1 VVAGHADTGVA
12 AEVPPGSPAVTR
24 HRPETPPR
32 RRGRRPLAGRGWDV
46 TAILVSWFGGLVLLG
61 EAAELRDLSE
71 EALFLHF
78 VAGCVLSL
86 TLWWRRSH
94 PMAVALFLAAVSVV
108 ADGAGVAGLIGLYT
122 VVSLRRGRPVVVI
135 VLVNL
140 LGGFVYGLIYPD
152 MTEPRVVNVVLTIA
166 LLAATVATGV
176 AARSRRELIE
186 SLRERAARAE
196 EEARLRTD
204 RLRALE
210 RERIARE
217 MHDALAHRISMVS
230 LHAGALQIRPD
241 LTPEEV
247 AKAAAT
253 IRDSAHH
260 ALEDLRE
267 ILGVLRAG
275 PDDAL
280 RPQPGLQHL
289 EELVTQARN
298 VAGIRVTTTDHLEG
312 RPVSPSLGRTV
323 YRLVQEG
330 LTNAGKHAPGS
341 PVSVLLERTPDG
353 DLHVRVSNP
362 LSPPPQSPPV
372 GDRAF
377 PNRVVPGREVLDR
390 ASSDGVDVEAVVSGR
405 TVSDGVDVGG
415 VVPGL
420 AVSGAEDAGG
430 PVHGGPVRA
439 DMGRARA
446 VRVDIGRAEGGR
458 ADVGR
463 LEAARARA
471 VRAVAGRSGAGSVV
485 PGAGSGLIGLAERVE
500 LLDGRL
506 RHGVHGDPR
515 AGLTFD
521 LEAWLPWP
529 TPSGS

>member
-446 VRVDIGRAEGGR
+446 VR
-458 ADVGR
+458 
-463 LEAARARA
+463 
-471 VRAVAGRSGAGSVV
+471 AVAGRSGAGSVV

>member
-1 VVAGHADTGVA
+1 MTTTPDERSVA
-12 AEVPPGSPAVTR
+12 ADPTDDTAVTVTGPGVR
-24 HRPETPPR
+24 PAAGRGPETPSSR
-32 RRGRRPLAGRGWDV
+32 SRSRVAGRAWDV
-46 TAILVSWFGGLVLLG
+46 AAILAAWFGGLVLLG
-61 EAAELRDLSE
+61 EAAEIRDLSE

-86 TLWWRRSH
+86 ALWWRRSH
-94 PMAVALFLAAVSVV
+94 PLVVATFLAAVAVV

-122 VVSLRRGRPVVVI
+122 VASLRRGRPVAAI
-135 VLVNL
+135 VLINL
-140 LGGFVYGLIYPD
+140 LGGIAYAVVYPD
-152 MTEPRVVNVVLTIA
+152 MAEPHLVNLVLSIA
-166 LLAATVATGV
+166 LISAMVAMGM
-176 AARSRRELIE
+176 AARARRELIE

-196 EEARLRTD
+196 QEAGLRAD

-275 PDDAL
+275 PDDAR

-289 EELVTQARN
+289 DELISDARR
-298 VAGIRVTTTDHLEG
+298 AGIDVTATDRLG
-312 RPVSPSLGRTV
+312 DRRVSPSLGRTV

-341 PVSVLLERTPDG
+341 PVSLLLERLPNG
-353 DLHVRVSNP
+353 NLHVHISNL
-362 LSPPPQSPPV
+362 LSPFPRLPNSGPTPSAR
-372 GDRAF
+372 RAV
-377 PNRVVPGREVLDR
+377 PAPAPPGRR
-390 ASSDGVDVEAVVSGR
+390 
-405 TVSDGVDVGG
+405 
-415 VVPGL
+415 
-420 AVSGAEDAGG
+420 AVSGPALSGPASSGPASSGFALSGHEPSSHAPSSHTPSGPAPSGSGPFGRSDAGG
-430 PVHGGPVRA
+430 A
-439 DMGRARA
+439 
-446 VRVDIGRAEGGR
+446 
-458 ADVGR
+458 
-463 LEAARARA
+463 
-471 VRAVAGRSGAGSVV
+471 V
-485 PGAGSGLIGLAERVE
+485 PGAGSGLIGLTERVE
-500 LLDGRL
+500 LVGGRL

-515 AGLTFD
+515 AGLAFD

>member
-1 VVAGHADTGVA
+1 MTTAPDQRSVAVGHADTGPVAEDPPGFPVATVHRPVA
-12 AEVPPGSPAVTR
+12 A
-24 HRPETPPR
+24 PR

-46 TAILVSWFGGLVLLG
+46 TAILVSWFGALVLVG

-78 VAGCVLSL
+78 AAGCVLSL

-108 ADGAGVAGLIGLYT
+108 ADGAGLAGLIALYT
-122 VVSLRRGRPVVVI
+122 VVSLRRGRPVVLMI
-135 VLVNL
+135 LVNL
-140 LGGFVYGLIYPD
+140 LGGLVYGLIYPD
-152 MTEPRVVNVVLTIA
+152 MTEPQLVNVVLTIA
-166 LLAATVATGV
+166 LLSATVTMGV

-186 SLRERAARAE
+186 SLRERASRAE
-196 EEARLRTD
+196 EGARLRTD

-275 PDDAL
+275 PGDAL
-280 RPQPGLQHL
+280 RPQPGLEHL
-289 EELVTQARN
+289 EELVTEARN
-298 VAGIRVTTTDHLEG
+298 AAGIRVTTTDRLDG

-341 PVSVLLERTPDG
+341 PVSVLLERTSDG
-353 DLHVRVSNP
+353 ELHVRVSNP
-362 LSPPPQSPPV
+362 LSPLPQSPAAAY
-372 GDRAF
+372 RTL
-377 PNRVVPGREVLDR
+377 PGR
-390 ASSDGVDVEAVVSGR
+390 G
-405 TVSDGVDVGG
+405 
-415 VVPGL
+415 
-420 AVSGAEDAGG
+420 
-430 PVHGGPVRA
+430 
-439 DMGRARA
+439 
-446 VRVDIGRAEGGR
+446 
-458 ADVGR
+458 
-463 LEAARARA
+463 
-471 VRAVAGRSGAGSVV
+471 V
-485 PGAGSGLIGLAERVE
+485 PGAGSGLVGLAERVE

>member
-1 VVAGHADTGVA
+1 MTTAPEQRSVVAGHADTGVA

-377 PNRVVPGREVLDR
+377 PDRVVPGREVLDR
-390 ASSDGVDVEAVVSGR
+390 ASSGGVDVEAAVSGR

-439 DMGRARA
+439 DMG
-446 VRVDIGRAEGGR
+446 
-458 ADVGR
+458 
-463 LEAARARA
+463 RARA

>member
-1 VVAGHADTGVA
+1 MTTAPGRRSVAEGSADTRPVAGD
-12 AEVPPGSPAVTR
+12 PPGFPAATVL
-24 HRPETPPR
+24 RPAATPR
-32 RRGRRPLAGRGWDV
+32 RRGRRPLTGRGWDV
-46 TAILVSWFGGLVLLG
+46 TAILVSWFGGLVLVG
-61 EAAELRDLSE
+61 EAAELRNLSE

-86 TLWWRRSH
+86 ALWWRRSH
-94 PMAVALFLAAVSVV
+94 PMAVAVFLAATSVV

-140 LGGFVYGLIYPD
+140 VGGFAYGLMYPA
-152 MTEPRVVNVVLTIA
+152 MTEPQLVNVVLTIA
-166 LLAATVATGV
+166 LLAATVAMGV

-186 SLRERAARAE
+186 SLRERAGRAE

-275 PDDAL
+275 PGDAL

-289 EELVTQARN
+289 EELVTEARN
-298 VAGIRVTTTDHLEG
+298 VAGIRVTTTDRLDG

-353 DLHVRVSNP
+353 ELHVRVSNP
-362 LSPPPQSPPV
+362 LSPLPQSPTAT
-372 GDRAF
+372 DRTH
-377 PNRVVPGREVLDR
+377 PGR
-390 ASSDGVDVEAVVSGR
+390 VESGR
-405 TVSDGVDVGG
+405 VESGRVESGRVESGR
-415 VVPGL
+415 VEPG
-420 AVSGAEDAGG
+420 
-430 PVHGGPVRA
+430 
-439 DMGRARA
+439 
-446 VRVDIGRAEGGR
+446 RVEPGR
-458 ADVGR
+458 ADVSR
-463 LEAARARA
+463 MD
-471 VRAVAGRSGAGSVV
+471 AGRVDAGRVDAGRVV
-485 PGAGSGLIGLAERVE
+485 PGAGSGLVGLAERVE